1 MNIRD
6 VFRKSTYQIIFDKFN
21 SLPFSPSDLDW
32 ETTPDLDIVLNKLC
46 KGFIS
51 GSLSVIDE
59 NGDVSENREVPA
71 KILNPNLL
79 IPDYLTLF
87 YRYLYLLKKYGISWL
102 YFKKSTYYLLEN
114 SNCDIDYNNK
124 GLLNAAS
131 FSELIRRFK
140 YTTNGKTY
148 DLLNGDGEVVPI
160 FDIGYSH
167 DRYDAISRSLQI
179 KEILKLS
186 NGGVEAL
193 QGAFNRIS
201 MMLLTPNGDSNGINM
216 VRVANISDKQAIKD
230 NNKFNAN
237 YSIKKNAVSVLN
249 KSYKVLDTNPDNRKL
264 DAPNSLNFAAER
276 ICNQYDYPYKLFR
289 GETKFDDAEF
299 VFKTLYMQTLQPE
312 ADKLLKVICE
322 NLKIKEKV
330 RMDYTKVLEQTVSTF
345 NSAEN
350 KDDNTS
356 TEGKTKDKTEDKN

>member
-1 MNIRD
+1 MGFSIKDLLRG
-6 VFRKSTYQIIFDKFN
+6 STYQLMLDRFT
-21 SLPFSPSDLDW
+21 SLPFSASDIDW

-51 GSLSVIDE
+51 GSLVVIDD
-59 NGDVSENREVPA
+59 NGEVSEDKEVPV
-71 KILNPNLL
+71 KVTSPNLL

-87 YRYLYLLKKYGISWL
+87 YRYLYLLKKYGVSWL
-102 YFKKSTYYLLEN
+102 YFKKSSYYLLEN
-114 SNCDIDYNNK
+114 SNCDIDYNRK
-124 GLLNAAS
+124 GILNATS
-131 FSELIRRFK
+131 YSELIRRFK
-140 YTTNGKTY
+140 YTTNGETY
-148 DLLNGDGEVVPI
+148 DLLNSDGEVVPI

-167 DRYDAISRSLQI
+167 DNYAAISRSIQI

-193 QGAFNRIS
+193 QGAFNRVS
-201 MMLLTPNGDSNGINM
+201 MMMLTPQGDSNGVNM
-216 VRVANISDKQAIKD
+216 VRVANMTDKKALKD
-230 NNKFNAN
+230 NEKFNNN
-237 YSIKKNAVSVLN
+237 YSIKKNAISVLN

-299 VFKTLYMQTLQPE
+299 MFSTLYLQTLQPE

-322 NLKIKEKV
+322 NLKLKEKV
-330 RMDYTKVLEQTVSTF
+330 RMDYTKILEQTVSTF
-345 NSAEN
+345 NSTDN

-356 TEGKTKDKTEDKN
+356 TEGKTEEK

>member
-6 VFRKSTYQIIFDKFN
+6 LFRGSTYQLIFDKFS
-21 SLPFSPSDLDW
+21 SLPFSASDIDW
-32 ETTPDLDIVLNKLC
+32 ETTPDLDIILNKLC

-51 GSLSVIDE
+51 GSLVVLDE
-59 NGDVSENREVPA
+59 SGEVSESKEVPA
-71 KILNPNLL
+71 KVTNPNLL

-87 YRYLYLLKKYGISWL
+87 YRYLYLLKKYGLSWL
-102 YFKKSTYYLLEN
+102 YFKKSSYYLLEN
-114 SNCDIDYNNK
+114 TNCDIDYNTK
-124 GLLNAAS
+124 GLLNVS
-131 FSELIRRFK
+131 SYSELIRRFK
-140 YTTNGKTY
+140 YTTNGRTY

-167 DRYDAISRSLQI
+167 DSYDAISRSLQI

-193 QGAFNRIS
+193 QGAFKRIS
-201 MMLLTPNGDSNGINM
+201 MMLLTPEGNSNGMNM
-216 VRVANISDKQAIKD
+216 VRVANMTDKEAVKA
-230 NNKFNAN
+230 NEKFNNN
-237 YSIKKNAVSVLN
+237 YSIKKNAISVLN

-299 VFKTLYMQTLQPE
+299 MFSTLYLQTLQPE
-312 ADKLLKVICE
+312 ADKLLKVICKH
-322 NLKIKEKV
+322 LKLKEKV

-350 KDDNTS
+350 KNDNTS
-356 TEGKTKDKTEDKN
+356 TESKTEEK

>member
-6 VFRKSTYQIIFDKFN
+6 VFRKSTYQLIFDKFS
-21 SLPFSPSDLDW
+21 SLPFSASDIDW

-51 GSLSVIDE
+51 GTLVVIDE
-59 NGDVSENREVPA
+59 NGEAIENREVPVVVT
-71 KILNPNLL
+71 KPNLL

-87 YRYLYLLKKYGISWL
+87 YRYLYLLKKYGVSWL
-102 YFKKSTYYLLEN
+102 YFKNSSYQLLEN
-114 SNCDIDYNNK
+114 TNCDIDYKND
-124 GLLNAAS
+124 GLLNATS
-131 FSELIRRFK
+131 FSDLIRRFK
-140 YTTNGKTY
+140 YTTNGRTY
-148 DLLNGDGEVVPI
+148 DLLNSDGEIIPI

-167 DRYDAISRSLQI
+167 DNYSAISRSEQI
-179 KEILKLS
+179 EEILKLS
-186 NGGVEAL
+186 NVGVEAL

-201 MMLLTPNGDSNGINM
+201 MMLLTPEGDSNGMNM
-216 VRVANISDKQAIKD
+216 VRVANITDKKALKD
-230 NNKFNAN
+230 NEKFNSN
-237 YSIKKNAVSVLN
+237 YSIKKNAISVLN

-289 GETKFDDAEF
+289 GETKYDDAEF
-299 VFKTLYMQTLQPE
+299 TFSTLYLQTLQPE

-322 NLKIKEKV
+322 NLNIKEKV

-345 NSAEN
+345 NSDAN
-350 KDDNTS
+350 KNDNTS
-356 TEGKTKDKTEDKN
+356 TESKTEE